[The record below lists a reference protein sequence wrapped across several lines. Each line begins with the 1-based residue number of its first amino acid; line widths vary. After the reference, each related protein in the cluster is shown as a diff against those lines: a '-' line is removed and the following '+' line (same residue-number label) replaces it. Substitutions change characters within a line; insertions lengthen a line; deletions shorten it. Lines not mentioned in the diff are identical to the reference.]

1 MVDDGGQLCDID
13 VARNRK
19 SSHRNVYIENTVLCA
34 VNGIAGL
41 EQFKSEDTFRKLAE
55 TKKRVH
61 VRLRGDN
68 DFYSQVQRV
77 SKSRGWEVVVNTLTM
92 RVVMLD

>member
-1 MVDDGGQLCDID
+1 MWTTGGGY
-13 VARNRK
+13 VACGRK
-19 SSHRNVYIENTVLCA
+19 GSHRNAYIEDTVLCA

-41 EQFKSEDTFRKLAE
+41 NEFKSADTFRRLVE

-61 VRLRGDN
+61 VRLWGDN

-77 SKSRGWEVVVNTLTM
+77 REH
-92 RVVMLD
+92 